1 MQGYKDAKDIGY
13 RIHERIHR
21 IEDTGYSKF
30 LAAWWP
36 LYRGAGGYIYIYI
49 YMDECVTGSIYAI
62 Q

>member
-21 IEDTGYSKF
+21 IEDTGYSKC

-36 LYRGAGGYIYIYI
+36 LYRGAGGFPI
-49 YMDECVTGSIYAI
+49 
-62 Q
+62 